1 MMVAPKYPQG
11 GTAGVSTGTKRL
23 RIGLAMM
30 LLLLLVLGGRLFQIQ
45 GLDPDGMAQAAVDN
59 RSRSFPVAPLRGD
72 LLDAE
77 GDVLATSVQRFHIT
91 VDQQNVLDEFKRIT
105 PNNELVTVTKDEAVQ
120 KLASVLGKPADEVK
134 DDMTGDDRFHFV
146 AKSVSPAVRDK
157 VVNLGIPGIVAQ
169 ATSERTYPSGA
180 VGGSIVGY
188 LSSDGN
194 ALGGVELTKDDE
206 LSGKPGKISY
216 QIGADGIPI
225 PTAPRKEKPA
235 VDGTSI
241 QLTINQDI
249 QWFAQQQ
256 IASQVER
263 LNAEW
268 GSVVVLEAETGRIA
282 AMAQSQAPDPNKP
295 GETRPDRRQALGVTA
310 AFEPGSTE
318 KMITMAAVIEEGLAG
333 PLSEFTVPP
342 TYTVDGQSFSDAFE
356 HGTQERTLAG
366 IFGDSMNTGTVM
378 AGEKLT
384 KQQRYD
390 WLSKFG
396 IGKQTGVPLPGET
409 AGILAKPE
417 NWDARQQYTVL
428 FGQGVAQTS
437 LQTAAAYQTIAND
450 GVKLKPRLIDA
461 YIEPD
466 GTRHEVETKQGTRV
480 VSDGTA
486 QKVQDMLETTV
497 ADAGAQLA
505 QMESYRVGGKT
516 GTAEAPGQHGG
527 YDGYTASFV
536 GMAPM
541 EDPKYVV
548 GVTLQRPQGDI
559 YGITAGPTFTAVMG
573 HTLHTFDVPPS
584 TGKPAH
590 LPLFAS
596 EKRE

>member
-1 MMVAPKYPQG
+1 M
-11 GTAGVSTGTKRL
+11 GTRRL

-45 GLDPDGMAQAAVDN
+45 GIDPDGMAQAAVDN
-59 RSRSFPVAPLRGD
+59 RTRSFPVAPLRGD
-72 LLDAE
+72 IIGAQ

-105 PNNELVTVTKDEAVQ
+105 PDNELVTVTKDEAVA
-120 KLASVLGKPADEVK
+120 KLANVLDKPEKKVK
-134 DDMTGDDRFHFV
+134 DDLTGDDRFHYV
-146 AKSVSPAVRDK
+146 AKGVSPAVRDK
-157 VVNLGIPGIVAQ
+157 VMNLGIPGIVAQ
-169 ATSERTYPSGA
+169 ATSERTYPSGSVA
-180 VGGSIVGY
+180 GSIVGY
-188 LSSDGN
+188 LGSDGA
-194 ALGGVELTKDDE
+194 ALGGIELTKDDK
-206 LSGKPGKISY
+206 LSGTPGKISY

-256 IASQVER
+256 IKSQVDR
-263 LNAEW
+263 LSAEW
-268 GSVVVLEAETGRIA
+268 GSIVVLEAETGRVV
-282 AMAQSQAPDPNKP
+282 AMAQSQAPDPNSP
-295 GETRPDRRQALGVTA
+295 GKTQSNRRQAIGVTT
-310 AFEPGSTE
+310 AFEPGSTQ
-318 KMITMAAVIEEGLAG
+318 KLITMAAVIEEGIAG

-342 TYTVDGQSFSDAFE
+342 SYTVDGQTFSDAFE

-378 AGEKLT
+378 AGEQLT
-384 KQQRYD
+384 KQERYD
-390 WLSKFG
+390 WMRKFG
-396 IGKQTGVPLPGET
+396 IGQKTGVALPGET
-409 AGILAKPE
+409 AGILEKPK
-417 NWDARQQYTVL
+417 NWDVRQKYTVL
-428 FGQGVAQTS
+428 FGQGVAQTA
-437 LQTAAAYQTIAND
+437 LQTAVAYQTIAND
-450 GVKLKPRLIDA
+450 GVRLKPRLIDA

-466 GTRHEVETKQGTRV
+466 GTRHEVGKKKAQRV
-480 VSDGTA
+480 VSHKTA
-486 QKVQDMLETTV
+486 QQLQDMLETTV
-497 ADAGAQLA
+497 TDAGAQLA

-516 GTAEAPGQHGG
+516 GTAEAPGKNGG
-527 YDGYTASFV
+527 YNGYTASFV

-541 EDPKYVV
+541 EDPQYVV
-548 GVTLQRPQGDI
+548 GVTLQRPQGNI

-573 HTLHTFDVPPS
+573 HVLHTFDVPPS